1 MLSILKGNFTRVAVE
16 LNKFEMT
23 LTQFYKGSG
32 SGKPIFKKYGR
43 IFYDQ
48 TNMGIIVANLQGNR
62 LWAGASATKALITIV
77 GSKAFLGASTSMCIF
92 NINKNIV
99 FEGAGS
105 DNPLYTVIGNRLY
118 EGASTA
124 KILMNWTGHPLTNNY
139 LLSAIMI
146 MRTRY

>member
-1 MLSILKGNFTRVAVE
+1 MS
-16 LNKFEMT
+16 

-32 SGKPIFKKYGR
+32 SAKPIFKKYGK

-48 TNMGIIVANLQGNR
+48 TNMGIIVANMQGNR

-77 GSKAFLGASTSMCIF
+77 GTKAFLGASTSKCIF
-92 NINKNIV
+92 NLDKNIV
-99 FEGAGS
+99 FEGAGT
-105 DNPLYTVIGNRLY
+105 DNPLYTVIGGRLY

-124 KILMNWTGHPLTNNY
+124 KILMNWTGQPLSSNY
-139 LLSAIMI
+139 LLAAIMI